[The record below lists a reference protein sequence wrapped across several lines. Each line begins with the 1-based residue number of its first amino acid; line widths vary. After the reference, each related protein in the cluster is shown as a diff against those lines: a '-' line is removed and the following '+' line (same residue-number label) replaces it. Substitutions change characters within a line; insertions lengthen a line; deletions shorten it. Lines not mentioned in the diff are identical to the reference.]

1 MEIKAENQLELK
13 NKIINIYNL
22 NKKKIYIVFLIL
34 IIITISIIFVKFKN
48 ERENTL
54 VAEKYVKAG
63 IYLSKDQKNNAT
75 ILLEEIVLSKNSFYS
90 ILALNTIIEKNLIS
104 DHKKIISYIVLTE
117 EIIKSNEQEEL
128 LLFKKAL
135 YLIKNSKNLEG
146 EKLLKDLI
154 NKNSKLK
161 FLAKEAITK

>member
-1 MEIKAENQLELK
+1 MEIKVEKKLDLK
-13 NKIINIYNL
+13 DKIVNIYNL

-34 IIITISIIFVKFKN
+34 IIITISIIFFKFKN

>member
-1 MEIKAENQLELK
+1 M
-13 NKIINIYNL
+13 
-22 NKKKIYIVFLIL
+22 FLIL

-63 IYLSKDQKNNAT
+63 IYLSKDQKNNAI